1 MRTTSE
7 MRLVAICLLSL
18 VGCRSSDDAKFTIGM
33 SQSNLDEPWRA
44 QMNKDIEDAAAK
56 HPEIKVI
63 YKNAEQDSLKQQA
76 HVREF
81 IEKGVDVLIISPN
94 EAAPLTAPVEEAM
107 EAGIPVIVLDRAIL
121 SENYTCFIG
130 ADNIKIGR
138 AAGEWLV
145 KKLGGKGKVVEL
157 KGGMTSLP
165 GQHRHQGFREAIEGT
180 DIEVIFEPDT
190 EWLEENARAEMVS
203 ALDRFP
209 EIDAVYG
216 HNDPAANGAYLAAK
230 AAGREKEMLF
240 VGIDA
245 LPKEGLQYVREGRLD
260 ATFYYPTCGA
270 EAIDVAM
277 KILSGQQVPKKIV
290 LGSRVFTAENVDQGG
305 EPLDVGAR
313 ESPDEPA
320 EEAAKAEKAETENAQ
335 SGAEQ

>member
-1 MRTTSE
+1 MRRISAVS
-7 MRLVAICLLSL
+7 LAVLCLLSWT
-18 VGCRSSDDAKFTIGM
+18 GCESPDDAKFTIGM
-33 SQSNLDEPWRA
+33 SQSNLAEPWRA
-44 QMNKDIEDAAAK
+44 QMNEDLEKAAAK

-81 IEKGVDVLIISPN
+81 IERGVDVLIISPN

-130 ADNIKIGR
+130 ADNVKIGR
-138 AAGEWLV
+138 AAGGWLV
-145 KKLGGKGKVVEL
+145 EKLQGMGKVVEL

-180 DIEVIFEPDT
+180 QIEVIFEPDT

-230 AAGREKEMLF
+230 AAKREKEMLF

-245 LPKEGLQYVREGRLD
+245 LPKEGLQYVREGRLS
-260 ATFYYPTCGA
+260 AT
-270 EAIDVAM
+270 
-277 KILSGQQVPKKIV
+277 
-290 LGSRVFTAENVDQGG
+290 
-305 EPLDVGAR
+305 
-313 ESPDEPA
+313 
-320 EEAAKAEKAETENAQ
+320 
-335 SGAEQ
+335 

>member
-1 MRTTSE
+1 MRRTGPMWLAALS
-7 MRLVAICLLSL
+7 LLSL
-18 VGCRSSDDAKFTIGM
+18 LGCQASEDAEFTIGM
-33 SQSNLDEPWRA
+33 SQSNLAEPWRA
-44 QMNKDIEDAAAK
+44 QMNQDIEGAAAK

-107 EAGIPVIVLDRAIL
+107 AAGIPVVVLDRAIL
-121 SENYTCFIG
+121 SDNYTCFLG
-130 ADNIKIGR
+130 ADNVKIGR

-145 KKLGGKGKVVEL
+145 EALDGKGKVVEL

-180 DIEVIFEPDT
+180 GIEVIFEPDT

-230 AAGREKEMLF
+230 AAGREDDMLF

-270 EAIDVAM
+270 EAIDVAL
-277 KILSGQQVPKKIV
+277 KILHGEEVPKKIT
-290 LGSRVFTAENVDQGG
+290 LGSRVFTADNVAEGG
-305 EPLDVGAR
+305 EEL
-313 ESPDEPA
+313 EM
-320 EEAAKAEKAETENAQ
+320 EANP
-335 SGAEQ
+335 

>member
-1 MRTTSE
+1 MRRTGPVWLTA
-7 MRLVAICLLSL
+7 LILLSL
-18 VGCRSSDDAKFTIGM
+18 LGCEASQDARFTIGM
-33 SQSNLDEPWRA
+33 SQSNLAEPWRA
-44 QMNKDIEDAAAK
+44 QMNQDIEEAAAK

-107 EAGIPVIVLDRAIL
+107 AAGIPVIVLDRAIL
-121 SENYTCFIG
+121 SDNYTCFLG
-130 ADNIKIGR
+130 ADNVKIGR

-145 KKLGGKGKVVEL
+145 KALDGKGKVVEL

-180 DIEVIFEPDT
+180 DVEVIFEPDT
-190 EWLEENARAEMVS
+190 EWLEEKARAEMVS

-230 AAGREKEMLF
+230 AAGRQDEMLF

-245 LPKEGLQYVREGRLD
+245 LPKEGLQYVREGRLS
-260 ATFYYPTCGA
+260 ATFSYPTCGA

-277 KILSGQQVPKKIV
+277 KLLKGEQVPKNIE
-290 LGSRVFTAENVDQGG
+290 LPSRLFTPENVEAGG
-305 EPLDVGAR
+305 EALDAGPEPSTDEATEQTSEAD
-313 ESPDEPA
+313 ESPVSE
-320 EEAAKAEKAETENAQ
+320 
-335 SGAEQ
+335 